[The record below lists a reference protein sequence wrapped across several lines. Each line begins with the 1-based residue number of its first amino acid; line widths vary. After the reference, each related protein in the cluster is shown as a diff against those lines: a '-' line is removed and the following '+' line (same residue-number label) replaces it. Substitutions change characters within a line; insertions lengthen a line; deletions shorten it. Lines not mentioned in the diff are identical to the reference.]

1 MTTKRN
7 SADIKRSILIVL
19 VLFLAIALWGMVI
32 AFHGMTID
40 NLWITLGASTA
51 IGLFSGFL
59 FWQRWQR
66 FTRISHFIPN
76 YAISVIFMTAIIAD
90 LFYGLNFA
98 FADKESTTESATI
111 ERLYSETHHHTKRV
125 SRRTVVQ
132 GEPYK
137 MYYVEVR
144 FRTGKKK
151 TMTMPLRQWSK
162 MHRGDT
168 LQIKISKGL
177 LGMPVIRRSG
187 CPVDVPRSSYSRQ
200 FYRH

>member
-7 SADIKRSILIVL
+7 STDIKRSILIVL

-32 AFHGMTID
+32 AFHTMTID
-40 NLWITLGASTA
+40 NLWVTMGASAA

-59 FWQRWQR
+59 FWQKWQR
-66 FTRISHFIPN
+66 FTRIRYFIPN
-76 YAISVIFMTAIIAD
+76 YAISAIFMTALVAD
-90 LFYGLNFA
+90 LFYGINFV
-98 FADKESTTESATI
+98 FADKETSTETATI

-125 SRRTVVQ
+125 SRRTVVR

-137 MYYVEVR
+137 MYYVEVK
-144 FRTGKKK
+144 FRTGKRK
-151 TMTMPLRQWSK
+151 TMTMPVRQWSR

-168 LQIKISKGL
+168 LRIKISKGL
-177 LGMPVIRRSG
+177 LGMSVIRRSG
-187 CPVDVPRSSYSRQ
+187 SPVDVPRSSYSRQ